1 MDDVCDI
8 WTVLT
13 PCRTPTFYS
22 FSRFHALM
30 INDLRQLI
38 CVISSGLD
46 LDVRQ
51 ELPEL
56 DATELSRSC
65 ELFEKRRT
73 GTGDGAPRQ
82 GG

>member
-13 PCRTPTFYS
+13 PCRTPTFYNFLKIS
-22 FSRFHALM
+22 W

-73 GTGDGAPRQ
+73 GTGDGAPP
-82 GG
+82 

>member
-1 MDDVCDI
+1 
-8 WTVLT
+8 
-13 PCRTPTFYS
+13 
-22 FSRFHALM
+22 M

-73 GTGDGAPRQ
+73 GTGDGAPP
-82 GG
+82 